1 MLRHC
6 IFGVQIYV
14 SDELTSFTVEA
25 QNGDLHLTKYPSRT
39 GRWKMINLKLTE
51 RDGLSRERARER
63 ESERARG
70 GTVRGSCTLT
80 EARADRMLTHHAHL
94 HNLYHSSGRTRNT
107 AQLFKPP
114 RLFSKSS

>member
-1 MLRHC
+1 MLPMLRHC

-63 ESERARG
+63 ASAWRYSEGLMHINRSARG
-70 GTVRGSCTLT
+70 SDVDTS
-80 EARADRMLTHHAHL
+80 RASA
-94 HNLYHSSGRTRNT
+94 
-107 AQLFKPP
+107 
-114 RLFSKSS
+114 